1 LEPVERRSQILGHAA
16 RLFGDKGYHHTSI
29 NDIIVAAGV
38 ARGTFY
44 LYFANKRR
52 IFEELVDILLLRLAS
67 CIQPVETDP
76 QAPSAREQLLDNMVR
91 VLALLGGERHL
102 LSILLKGA
110 VGLDREIDDKLREFY
125 SEVLKSI
132 ERSLSLGR
140 EIGLVR
146 PCDTRIGA
154 LIALGAIKEILAAR
168 LEADD
173 VLIDEEA
180 IRAEAAGLLDIFSRG
195 VLAEGVSIP

>member
-1 LEPVERRSQILGHAA
+1 LEPIERRSQILGHAA
-16 RLFGDKGYHHTSI
+16 RLFGDKGYHNTSI
-29 NDIIVAAGV
+29 NDIILAAGV

-76 QAPSAREQLLDNMVR
+76 GAPSAREQLLDNVVR
-91 VLALLGGERHL
+91 VLALLSGERHL

-125 SEVLKSI
+125 REVLNDIEKSLI
-132 ERSLSLGR
+132 LGR
-140 EIGLVR
+140 EIGIVR
-146 PCDTRIGA
+146 SCDTRLAA
-154 LIALGAIKEILAAR
+154 LVALGAIKEILSGH
-168 LEADD
+168 LESDQSMLTED
-173 VLIDEEA
+173 VIRTEA
-180 IRAEAAGLLDIFSRG
+180 TGLLDVFSRG